1 MLSQKRT
8 YGLLNSGLV
17 VLRPSR
23 ALHDRIVSHL
33 HTSPTVAT
41 MALPDQDLLGEV
53 FTGRWTPLPWRMNA
67 LKTFRW
73 VHPNLWFAEGADG
86 RKVEG
91 RERNEMQGN
100 GHGIS
105 VLHYI
110 VEKPARHSLFASC
123 TPVTDQSK
131 TDTSVPQWLEVLPTD
146 SRDAET
152 HRWWWADWDAMLET
166 WRRDAKLH
174 SYADSVQALVVPGE
188 QA

>member
-53 FTGRWTPLPWRMNA
+53 FAGRWTPLPWRMNA

-73 VHPNLWFAEGADG
+73 VHPDLWFTEGANG

-91 RERNEMQGN
+91 RDRNEMQGE

-110 VEKPARHSLFASC
+110 VEKPVRCSRFASC
-123 TPVTDQSK
+123 T
-131 TDTSVPQWLEVLPTD
+131 
-146 SRDAET
+146 
-152 HRWWWADWDAMLET
+152 
-166 WRRDAKLH
+166 
-174 SYADSVQALVVPGE
+174 LVVY
-188 QA
+188 

>member
-53 FTGRWTPLPWRMNA
+53 FAGRWMPLPWRMNA

-73 VHPNLWFAEGADG
+73 VHPELWFTEGADG
-86 RKVEG
+86 RKIEG
-91 RERNEMQGN
+91 RERNETQGE

-110 VEKPARHSLFASC
+110 VEKPVRYSLSLCF
-123 TPVTDQSK
+123 
-131 TDTSVPQWLEVLPTD
+131 
-146 SRDAET
+146 
-152 HRWWWADWDAMLET
+152 
-166 WRRDAKLH
+166 LH
-174 SYADSVQALVVPGE
+174 SCHGSSKY
-188 QA
+188 